1 MTHSH
6 AFPGVNYVHAEY
18 IFGRIIFFL
27 NNIIYIEENKLKKF
41 AKAGEVSDGLQF
53 ISESQIV

>member
-1 MTHSH
+1 M
-6 AFPGVNYVHAEY
+6 HAEY